1 MATTNLQG
9 INTVNPS
16 LNKEYSF
23 EDFFFLFRL
32 IVLCDS
38 GSNSLDRRGETKEKN
53 DINQPPFIEEKV
65 RFFLKNVV
73 SLTGMRLG

>member
-1 MATTNLQG
+1 M
-9 INTVNPS
+9 
-16 LNKEYSF
+16 
-23 EDFFFLFRL
+23 DFFFLFRL

-38 GSNSLDRRGETKEKN
+38 GSNSFDRRGETKEKN

-65 RFFLKNVV
+65 TFFLKNVV